1 MSDLY
6 ERLGVSRGAS
16 HEEIRKAYK
25 DLSKELHPDRPGGNE
40 AKFKQIQEAHEVLSD
55 ENRRRMYDMTGSDV
69 GDSDGRG
76 GPMSGMAAG
85 GIPFSFMGG
94 AGPFGMPGVSFDMSG
109 LFGQMFGMRP
119 DGGTRPKRAGKGPNK
134 HHDVGLKLS
143 NFYKGHEIKLKFNQA
158 RRCSTCDGA
167 GGDTE
172 SCGPCNGSGT
182 RTMTRQIGPGMI
194 AQTRGACDVCRGEGK
209 IVKSTCKT
217 CSGKK
222 FVEKE
227 KQLDIQ
233 IRPGMREGQQ
243 LTFSGE
249 CSDTVE
255 HEEPGDVVL
264 TLQRA
269 DLGVGDTDEYE
280 WKGDDL
286 VFRKEITFAESI
298 LGFTESLLD
307 HPNGESPT
315 VTWRGGPLLH
325 GAMLKM
331 EGGGMPK
338 KAGGYGN
345 LYFQVLVTPPEV
357 RPWTTE
363 EATKLQSVVG
373 GEGASLADAGAT
385 PLSLSSA
392 EPKVSIDRT

>member
-1 MSDLY
+1 MSDFY
-6 ERLGVSRGAS
+6 ERLGVSRQAS
-16 HEEIRKAYK
+16 HDEIRKAYK
-25 DLSKELHPDRPGGNE
+25 DRSKELHPDRPGGDE
-40 AKFKQIQEAHEVLSD
+40 KRFQAIQEAHEVLSD
-55 ENRRRMYDMTGSDV
+55 ENRRRMYDLTGSDV
-69 GDSDGRG
+69 GDSGGG

-94 AGPFGMPGVSFDMSG
+94 GGPFGMPGVSFDMSG

-119 DGGTRPKRAGKGPNK
+119 DGGARPKRAGKGPNK

-158 RRCSTCDGA
+158 RRCTTCDGA
-167 GGDTE
+167 GGETE
-172 SCGPCNGSGT
+172 SCSPCNGSGV

-194 AQTRGACDVCRGEGK
+194 AQTRGACDSCRGEGK
-209 IVKSTCKT
+209 TVKSACTT

-227 KQLDIQ
+227 KQLEIQ
-233 IRPGMREGQQ
+233 IRPGMKEGQQ

-298 LGFTESLLD
+298 LGFTETLTD
-307 HPNGESPT
+307 HPNGASPA
-315 VTWRGGPLLH
+315 VTWRSGPLLH

-338 KAGGYGN
+338 KHGGYGH

-357 RPWTTE
+357 KPWTTE
-363 EATKLQSVVG
+363 EATTLQSVLG
-373 GEGASLADAGAT
+373 GGAASLTDAAAT
-385 PLSLSSA
+385 RLSLSSA
-392 EPKVSIDRT
+392 EPKLSIDRT

>member
-1 MSDLY
+1 MLLSTG
-6 ERLGVSRGAS
+6 RVRSRGLPAAWLAEAS
-16 HEEIRKAYK
+16 NAN
-25 DLSKELHPDRPGGNE
+25 PWPGGGE
-40 AKFKQIQEAHEVLSD
+40 
-55 ENRRRMYDMTGSDV
+55 Y
-69 GDSDGRG
+69 
-76 GPMSGMAAG
+76 
-85 GIPFSFMGG
+85 
-94 AGPFGMPGVSFDMSG
+94 
-109 LFGQMFGMRP
+109 RP
-119 DGGTRPKRAGKGPNK
+119 DALTGPIALRVLQAAQPKAMFI
-134 HHDVGLKLS
+134 GL
-143 NFYKGHEIKLKFNQA
+143 
-158 RRCSTCDGA
+158 
-167 GGDTE
+167 
-172 SCGPCNGSGT
+172 
-182 RTMTRQIGPGMI
+182 
-194 AQTRGACDVCRGEGK
+194 
-209 IVKSTCKT
+209 
-217 CSGKK
+217 
-222 FVEKE
+222 
-227 KQLDIQ
+227 
-233 IRPGMREGQQ
+233 
-243 LTFSGE
+243 
-249 CSDTVE
+249 
-255 HEEPGDVVL
+255 
-264 TLQRA
+264 
-269 DLGVGDTDEYE
+269 GDTDEYE